1 MDLNLDFQKIIK
13 DAQEQMNSIK
23 KPFVEYNGFSCAL
36 EDLKGYK
43 ASKSEGG
50 VIVYFGTFEVLVKG
64 NYQDFDA
71 KVKKANG

>member
-13 DAQEQMNSIK
+13 DAQEQMNK
-23 KPFVEYNGFSCAL
+23 VKMPFIEYKGFTCAL

-43 ASKSEGG
+43 ADKTEGL
-50 VIVYFGTFEVLVKG
+50 IVYFGTFEVLVKG
-64 NYQDFDA
+64 NYQDFEA